1 MMSVAIGRNE
11 PCPCGSGKK
20 YKKCCGAREAVSITH
35 VLESE
40 IDDLLKKLLH
50 FALNYYEEEVVEGFE
65 EYQDYFDIEEDE
77 RQFYEFVYTI
87 WFSLFAILED
97 GETILDHFISS
108 EVGKI
113 KRPKLKQILQSW
125 TEARTIAGKIVSAEN
140 NSLIVADEFSS
151 ENFEA
156 ILINTQ
162 KPFEAGSFFI
172 GILLPFDQK
181 YVFFP
186 APFDLPELPVNQA
199 IDFIEKKSRDA
210 GYDSPQE
217 FLTEFFME
225 IMKDLTMIGGM
236 VDIDSMEWQK
246 PVYKEVAELLKTNL
260 ESQGEMPST
269 VDIGIIL
276 WFKFCE
282 KKQKNIRKPN
292 LYAASMHYLLT
303 LFNHMVSPLT
313 QKETAKL
320 YGVSV
325 GSLSS
330 TYAELDDELEEDI
343 RTIIDMSFEEENENP
358 FMTMPAK
365 SLQGPMPT
373 EQAMQEVLA
382 EIQEGNFET
391 IDEINEFLNKKL
403 LNPTPKKEPKTNK
416 ERAQKLIYD
425 AMEVQGAKRYKL
437 AEEAL
442 SIDSNCV
449 DAYVILAENAST
461 PEEAMVL
468 SKKGMEIGQ
477 KVLGKAFF
485 KENRGHFWGM
495 LETRPYMRAKANYAE
510 TLYKLE
516 LELEVVAIKEYE
528 ELLELNPNDNQGIRY
543 RLFPIYLETG
553 NLGKAEK
560 LLRQYEEKTAHGLY
574 NALLLDL
581 YKNGFSAKAVKLL
594 KDAKKENIYV
604 VSYLTG
610 KKQIPMYLP
619 DHYGSGDENEAIIYV
634 DEHFHLWE
642 KIEGLQEWLRKH

>member
-1 MMSVAIGRNE
+1 MTEAIGRNE

-20 YKKCCGAREAVSITH
+20 YKKCCGAKEAVSITH
-35 VLESE
+35 VIESE
-40 IDDLLKKLLH
+40 IDELQKKLLH
-50 FALNYYEEEVVEGFE
+50 FALNHFEEEIFNGFE

-87 WFSLFAILED
+87 WFSLFHSLED
-97 GETILDHFISS
+97 GETILEHFITA

-125 TEARTIAGKIVSAEN
+125 TEARTIAGEIIHVES
-140 NSLIVADEFSS
+140 NSLIVADGFSA
-151 ENFEA
+151 EKYEV
-156 ILINTQ
+156 ILINKQ
-162 KPFEAGSFFI
+162 KPFQAGSFFI
-172 GILLPFDQK
+172 GFLLPFDQK

-186 APFDLPELPVNQA
+186 APFDLPELPLVQGIDYIKQKSLIAGNQ
-199 IDFIEKKSRDA
+199 
-210 GYDSPQE
+210 SPQE

-225 IMKDLTMIGGM
+225 IMKDLTMVGGM
-236 VDIDSMEWQK
+236 VDIDSMDWQK
-246 PVYKEVAELLKTNL
+246 PIFKEVAELLKRNL

-343 RTIIDMSFEEENENP
+343 RTIIEISYEESENQVASMP
-358 FMTMPAK
+358 FN

-382 EIQEGNFET
+382 EIQGGNFESV
-391 IDEINEFLNKKL
+391 DEINEFLNKKL
-403 LNPTPKKEPKTNK
+403 LNPTPKKAPKTNK
-416 ERAQKLIYD
+416 ERAQQLIYE

-442 SIDSNCV
+442 TLDPNCV

-477 KVLGKAFF
+477 KELGKDFF
-485 KENRGHFWGM
+485 KENIGHFWMM

-510 TLYKLE
+510 TLYE
-516 LELEVVAIKEYE
+516 LELETVAIKEYE

-543 RLFPIYLETG
+543 RMFPVYLETG
-553 NLGKAEK
+553 NVVKAEK
-560 LLRQYEEKTAHGLY
+560 LLKQYEETTAHGLY
-574 NALLLDL
+574 NQLLLEL

-594 KDAKKENIYV
+594 KDAKKENRFV
-604 VSYLTG
+604 VPYLIG
-610 KKQIPMYLP
+610 KKHIPMYLP
-619 DHYGSGDENEAIIYV
+619 DHYGTGDENEAIIYA
-634 DEHFHLWE
+634 DEHLHLWD
-642 KIEGLQEWLRKH
+642 KIEGFQEWLKKH

>member
-1 MMSVAIGRNE
+1 MTEAIGRNE

-20 YKKCCGAREAVSITH
+20 YKKCCGAKEAVSITH
-35 VLESE
+35 VIESE
-40 IDDLLKKLLH
+40 IDDLQKKLLN
-50 FALNYYEEEVVEGFE
+50 FALNYYEEEIFNGFE

-87 WFSLFAILED
+87 WFSLFHSLED
-97 GETILDHFISS
+97 GETILEHFITA

-125 TEARTIAGKIVSAEN
+125 TEARTIAGEIIHVES
-140 NSLIVADEFSS
+140 NSLIVADGFSA
-151 ENFEA
+151 EKYEA
-156 ILINTQ
+156 VVTNTQ
-162 KPFEAGSFFI
+162 RSFDTGSFFI
-172 GILLPFDQK
+172 GFLLPFDQK

-186 APFDLPELPVNQA
+186 GPFDLPELPLVQGIDYIKQKSLIAGNQ
-199 IDFIEKKSRDA
+199 
-210 GYDSPQE
+210 SPQE

-225 IMKDLTMIGGM
+225 IMKDLTMVGGM

-246 PVYKEVAELLKTNL
+246 PIFKEVAELLKRNL

-343 RTIIDMSFEEENENP
+343 RTIIEMSYEEESENQVASMP
-358 FMTMPAK
+358 FNPLK
-365 SLQGPMPT
+365 GPMPT

-382 EIQEGNFET
+382 EIQGGNFESV
-391 IDEINEFLNKKL
+391 DEINEFLNKKL
-403 LNPTPKKEPKTNK
+403 LNPAPKKEPKTNK
-416 ERAQKLIYD
+416 ERAQQLIYE

-442 SIDSNCV
+442 TLDPNCV

-477 KVLGKAFF
+477 KELGKDFF
-485 KENRGHFWGM
+485 KENIGHFWMM

-510 TLYKLE
+510 TLYE
-516 LELEVVAIKEYE
+516 LDLGIVAIREYE

-543 RLFPIYLETG
+543 RLFPVYLETG
-553 NLGKAEK
+553 NVVKAEK
-560 LLRQYEEKTAHGLY
+560 LLKQYEETTAHGLY
-574 NALLLDL
+574 NQLLLEL

-594 KDAKKENIYV
+594 KDAKKENSYV
-604 VSYLTG
+604 VPYLIG
-610 KKQIPMYLP
+610 KKHIPMYLP
-619 DHYGSGDENEAIIYV
+619 DHYGTGDENEAIIYA
-634 DEHFHLWE
+634 DEHLHLWD
-642 KIEGLQEWLRKH
+642 KIEGFQEWLKKH